1 MNTETIM
8 NAEQLTSTE
17 LATVAETLAAEDH
30 GIGFTPEGLDWSLP
44 IMGKGMLG
52 IFIVTTIIVTVTVVL
67 NKVTA
72 PRKPKEKKD
81 KNSK

>member
-1 MNTETIM
+1 
-8 NAEQLTSTE
+8 
-17 LATVAETLAAEDH
+17 
-30 GIGFTPEGLDWSLP
+30 
-44 IMGKGMLG
+44 MGKGMLG